1 MTISALKTSH
11 RKYASLILFTLLS
24 LNARAALAQSTATP
38 DVGDQGP
45 ERGHEW
51 EIWTGAGGDPI
62 GTPKITL
69 GNGLWTAGARYG
81 WILTDAHGPGVLR
94 GRFEYAVDAV
104 PVLVVFQPGGAAYG
118 IGVNPWIMKW
128 NFVARGRVSPYI
140 EIGGGLVFTTRQVP
154 LGANKFNFSPT
165 GADRREPSAGEI
177 PLERRVPLFTHLRRT
192 DYRVQSRHR
201 YIRISCWLRQVHP
214 REVRQEKQLT
224 WRGMEGLQRPGKRP
238 LNVQ

>member
-1 MTISALKTSH
+1 LTISALKTSH

-140 EIGGGLVFTTRQVP
+140 EIGGGLVFTTRQMP

-165 GADRREPSAGEI
+165 GAIGVNLLRGKYHWSVEFRYLHISDAQITAFNPGTDTFGF
-177 PLERRVPLFTHLRRT
+177 RVGFGKFTHAR
-192 DYRVQSRHR
+192 
-201 YIRISCWLRQVHP
+201 
-214 REVRQEKQLT
+214 
-224 WRGMEGLQRPGKRP
+224 
-238 LNVQ
+238 